1 MATASVAPGAATSSG
16 VDDSPA
22 FGTQDASAMAGA
34 DTELAL
40 VTLGAMLSPTTV
52 SFSVLALVLAARPLR
67 SGILF
72 YLGALT
78 TTLFIGILGALV
90 LGDAAASR
98 SGGTK
103 TWVAIVDV
111 ALGAFMLSYA
121 VKLMR
126 RPRDPARAERMVEKM
141 RAVVVSSPAA
151 IFFAGATLANAGAF
165 IPIALKDLSQENL
178 TTAEFLASWA
188 VFAVLALLPLAAA
201 LILLLVAPD
210 RAGRTLDLARGWLEG
225 HLQVI
230 AGVLVIV
237 VAAALLRNG
246 IAGLL

>member
-1 MATASVAPGAATSSG
+1 MT
-16 VDDSPA
+16 
-22 FGTQDASAMAGA
+22 GA

-40 VTLGAMLSPTTV
+40 VALGAMLSPTTV
-52 SFSVLALVLAARPLR
+52 SFSVLALVLSDRPLR
-67 SGILF
+67 SGVIF

-78 TTLFIGILGALV
+78 TTLFIGVVGALI

-103 TWVAIVDV
+103 AWVAVVDV
-111 ALGAFMLSYA
+111 VLGVFMLSYG

-141 RAVVVSSPAA
+141 RAVVLSSPPA

-165 IPIALKDLSQENL
+165 IPIALKDLSQQDL
-178 TTAEFLASWA
+178 SPAEYLVSWA
-188 VFAVLALLPLAAA
+188 AFAVLALLPLAAA

-210 RAGRTLDLARGWLEG
+210 RAARTLELARRWLEG

-230 AGVLVIV
+230 AGVLVSV